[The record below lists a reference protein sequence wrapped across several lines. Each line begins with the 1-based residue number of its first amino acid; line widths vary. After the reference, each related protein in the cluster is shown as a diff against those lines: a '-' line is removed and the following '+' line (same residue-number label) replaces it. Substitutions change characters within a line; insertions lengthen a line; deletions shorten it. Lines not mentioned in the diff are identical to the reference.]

1 MNPENKIL
9 PDDPR
14 LTTYALGEMEAA
26 EQSEFEQ
33 LLQQDADART
43 AVEAIRSTA
52 LTLGSALEGEPH
64 PLADASLSHAA
75 ILPGGDPRKLDGGP
89 GTSPIRRL
97 AKVIRFPQLYF
108 VVSTAA
114 AACFAAFFIYWS
126 NEQTARE
133 AMKAQYVQVD
143 LASAEALKK
152 AQANRMAERSAA
164 AKESVESRA
173 MAKVAAAP
181 APAPTV
187 TFAVPVAAD
196 EAVAP
201 KDDAKNEV
209 GRLDEADKPIALS
222 PFEVSAAPAANS
234 IAGASVGSTAA
245 PAPAPQ
251 TYTWSSD
258 SGSLANVQQAG
269 STSGAKYKGI
279 AAAGGNARFYGAMRM
294 EPKSFADAPSPVG
307 DVRLRQ
313 KLGKDQEFNT
323 EAYSQLVENPF
334 LAVAQNPLSTFSID
348 VDTAAYANLRRFL
361 TSGQRPPRDAVRIEE
376 LVNYFP
382 YHYAGPADQTP
393 FAASMEV
400 AGAPWTP
407 EHRLV
412 RIGLKGREISD
423 AARPKANLVFLLDVS
438 GSMDEPNKLP
448 LVKQSLHLLVNKLRP
463 DDRVAIVVYAGAS
476 GMALPSTPARDQK
489 KILEAIDQLQPDG
502 STNGAAGIQLAY
514 DIAKA
519 NFITG
524 GVNRVILATDG
535 DFNVGTT
542 SEGELTSLIEE
553 KAKSG
558 VFLTVL
564 GFGMGNY
571 KDSTLEKLADKGNG
585 NYAYIDNATE
595 ARKALVEQAGGT
607 LVTIAKD
614 VKIQVEFNPAKV
626 QAYRLIGYEN
636 RVLRNEDFNNDKVDA
651 GEIGAGHTVTALYEL
666 VPAGSPMPETGSV
679 DTLKYQKVDAR
690 QNATYAASSELLTLK
705 VRYKEPT
712 GDVSKKLEFPLRD
725 SDHNFEQASA
735 DFKFAASVAA
745 FGMIL
750 RDSPHKGEATFADVT
765 NWAQSGI
772 EDDAGGYRSEFIG
785 LVHAAEAV
793 VR

>member
-14 LTTYALGEMEAA
+14 LTTFALGEMEPA
-26 EQSEFEQ
+26 ERVEFEQ
-33 LLQQDADART
+33 LLQQDAEARAT
-43 AVEAIRSTA
+43 VDAIRSTA
-52 LTLGSALEGEPH
+52 LALGSALEGEPL
-64 PLADASLSHAA
+64 PAGAPAAVTASAETR
-75 ILPGGDPRKLDGGP
+75 PPKQGGG
-89 GTSPIRRL
+89 
-97 AKVIRFPQLYF
+97 KVLRFPQLYF
-108 VVSTAA
+108 IVSTAA
-114 AACFAAFFIYWS
+114 AACFAVFFVYWS
-126 NEQTARE
+126 REQAFQE
-133 AMKAQYVQVD
+133 
-143 LASAEALKK
+143 
-152 AQANRMAERSAA
+152 AQAKHYVLLQEATVDALRKVEAEKQAVAATQMARREDDERSAKMKMVIAPTA
-164 AKESVESRA
+164 AAVS
-173 MAKVAAAP
+173 AP
-181 APAPTV
+181 APVVALQLPTV
-187 TFAVPVAAD
+187 ETAGVPKEEENKPVTYGFVGGAPASNVMASD
-196 EAVAP
+196 AGAVAHRTP
-201 KDDAKNEV
+201 SGPIYMDGVKQKTASAGKKD
-209 GRLDEADKPIALS
+209 GRIHGAVSFQPTAFAGKEA
-222 PFEVSAAPAANS
+222 
-234 IAGASVGSTAA
+234 
-245 PAPAPQ
+245 
-251 TYTWSSD
+251 
-258 SGSLANVQQAG
+258 
-269 STSGAKYKGI
+269 
-279 AAAGGNARFYGAMRM
+279 
-294 EPKSFADAPSPVG
+294 PVG
-307 DVRLRQ
+307 DVRLQ
-313 KLGKDQEFNT
+313 QNLKDRDFNT
-323 EAYSQLVENPF
+323 EAYSQLPENPF

-361 TSGQRPPRDAVRIEE
+361 TAGQRPPRDAVRIEE
-376 LVNYFP
+376 MVNYFP
-382 YHYAGPADQTP
+382 YHYAPPTDQAP

-400 AGAPWTP
+400 ASAPWTP

-412 RIGLKGREISD
+412 RIGLKGREVSD

-438 GSMDEPNKLP
+438 GSMNEPNKLP
-448 LVKQSLHLLVNKLRP
+448 LVKQSLHLLVGKLRP
-463 DDRVAIVVYAGAS
+463 EDRVAIVVYAGAS
-476 GMALPSTPARDQK
+476 GMALPSTSAREQT
-489 KILEAIDQLQPDG
+489 KILAAIDELQPEG

-519 NFITG
+519 NFVAG

-571 KDSTLEKLADKGNG
+571 KDATLEKLADKGNG
-585 NYAYIDNATE
+585 NYAYIDTAAE

-614 VKIQVEFNPAKV
+614 VKIQVEFNPAQV

-636 RVLRNEDFNNDKVDA
+636 RMLRNEDFNNDKVDA

-666 VPAGSPMPETGSV
+666 VPVGASVPETGSV
-679 DTLKYQKVDAR
+679 DALKYQRVEAR
-690 QNATYAASSELLTLK
+690 ANSSYASAGELLTLK

-725 SDHNFEQASA
+725 SDQSFEQASA

-750 RDSPHKGEATFADVT
+750 RDSPHKGAATFADVT
-765 NWAQSGI
+765 QWAQSGI
-772 EDDAGGYRSEFIG
+772 EQDTGGYRSEFIG
-785 LVHAAEAV
+785 LVRMAEAV